1 MQWHAKNKFMRKYI
15 AKVIFCLKECG
26 GVCQS
31 SLRHKLT
38 PYLNF

>member
-26 GVCQS
+26 EGVS
-31 SLRHKLT
+31 IFS
-38 PYLNF
+38 